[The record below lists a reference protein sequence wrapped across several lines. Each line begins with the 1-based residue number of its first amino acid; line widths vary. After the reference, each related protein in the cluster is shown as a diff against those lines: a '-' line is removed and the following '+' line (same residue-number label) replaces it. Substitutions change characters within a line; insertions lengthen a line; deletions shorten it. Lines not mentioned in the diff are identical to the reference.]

1 MSKPPLK
8 KHKQNPECFG
18 THLSSLTRI
27 ENVYGCPVGD
37 HMSELQPIHLEFETT
52 CGIYNERILMAYV
65 VDGVVDDESLSL
77 GKPLA

>member
-1 MSKPPLK
+1 
-8 KHKQNPECFG
+8 
-18 THLSSLTRI
+18 
-27 ENVYGCPVGD
+27 
-37 HMSELQPIHLEFETT
+37 MSELQPIHLEFETT